1 MLPDF
6 PQLSDSD
13 WEILRNLRD
22 VLVPLEILTKRC
34 CGRNFTILQ
43 VTVNVIE
50 FYIAFILI
58 CIFIRNKGTIQW
70 SVFLSIQYF
79 FI

>member
-1 MLPDF
+1 MFPDF

-34 CGRNFTILQ
+34 CERNFTILQ
-43 VTVNVIE
+43 VNVID
-50 FYIAFILI
+50 FILP
-58 CIFIRNKGTIQW
+58 IFP
-70 SVFLSIQYF
+70 SAYL
-79 FI
+79 